1 MEEKRSGEKR
11 LRADGKKEARKQC
24 GGRKKVV
31 EKGIMVIITLIKSSE
46 IMEKKR
52 IQFIDGNN

>member
-31 EKGIMVIITLIKSSE
+31 EKEIMVRITLRK
-46 IMEKKR
+46 KKR
-52 IQFIDGNN
+52 RNYGEEKNSVYQ